1 MRFGLVAC
9 DVRASSWDP
18 AGAGS
23 ISTRGTKT
31 AVAES
36 RSRAFSAMVAPSFAV
51 ARPKG
56 CSVARAARSRPRPS
70 QLHRLQ
76 PCARRPPSI
85 AFTRQV
91 SLAAR
96 RRAPTVRASSLIL
109 RVSYACQS
117 NSRTPCMPVSAT
129 IAFSRMG
136 PARIK
141 RWSAHSFAPCAGRR
155 KKGARQSVDTTGT
168 GAAKASKALGLV
180 NTMDWLGWMPR
191 RAAGRP
197 ARYRTRYFFSFRGAS

>member
-1 MRFGLVAC
+1 MSLRSRFRRVPFQL
-9 DVRASSWDP
+9 D
-18 AGAGS
+18 
-23 ISTRGTKT
+23 TKT
-31 AVAES
+31 AAAES
-36 RSRAFSAMVAPSFAV
+36 RSRAFLAMAAPSVAV

-117 NSRTPCMPVSAT
+117 NSGTRCMSPSAT

-136 PARIK
+136 PAHIK

-180 NTMDWLGWMPR
+180 NQHDGLAR
-191 RAAGRP
+191 LSAAEGRGK
-197 ARYRTRYFFSFRGAS
+197 ARKVPHTVLFFVSCT